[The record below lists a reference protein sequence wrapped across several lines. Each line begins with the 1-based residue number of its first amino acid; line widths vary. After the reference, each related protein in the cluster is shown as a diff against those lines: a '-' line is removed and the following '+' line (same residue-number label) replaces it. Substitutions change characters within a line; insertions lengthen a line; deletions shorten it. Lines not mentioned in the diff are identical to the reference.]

1 MFCSFPGGREFQTRG
16 IMSCLYKNC
25 FYRIVWAFPLE
36 PFNLGEMHTFFR
48 WKSEQVYRLKRILLS
63 HCWNAFIWRGLEDH
77 NRTVNCV
84 RDRGHALIKNSV
96 NSWQR
101 RPECLVCIPK
111 TQSSFI
117 IWSLVI
123 AKSAVED
130 FKGKLD
136 NCKLSEICNISR
148 RHSVLRVLYLSCCA
162 ELSLRNC
169 FPVILP
175 GIIKT

>member
-1 MFCSFPGGREFQTRG
+1 MAGIGRIQ
-16 IMSCLYKNC
+16 
-25 FYRIVWAFPLE
+25 
-36 PFNLGEMHTFFR
+36 
-48 WKSEQVYRLKRILLS
+48 
-63 HCWNAFIWRGLEDH
+63 

-148 RHSVLRVLYLSCCA
+148 RHSILKVFYLSSCA

-175 GIIKT
+175 GIKKHRAMDAFSHLKEYLNQADLLRNVEQNMRWDFRNDADKSRFFLRILQE